1 MNEADTSNNRAV
13 MESLNSAN
21 SLQPEQASCPF
32 YSVVPSE
39 NMVISKLPLL
49 KPAQDEQY
57 QTPTPISPT
66 EPTKEDWVAEP
77 DKEKQALID
86 AEFQK
91 LLALNE
97 ELRAANDDLYQ
108 QIEHLHDDL
117 AESTKALEWQ
127 KRRSSVTESMLNQ
140 QTQELAAATEQIQ
153 SLFQQLETAVQTV
166 QRQEIFIETY
176 KAQLQIS
183 QQRLAQL
190 ERECALLQTNYNE
203 QSQQVLQ
210 SENAC
215 RELRT
220 RLMRQQRQTL
230 QFKAALEKCLDTT
243 VPSYDSLDETASST
257 SHTPSD
263 QTRFSKKARS
273 LFPNVQ
279 PIRPWSAEP
288 ESINNNIDY
297 PWGKSSAPPYRSN
310 YSAPTSSPWNWSIRE
325 DTPPNSQPEASPEI
339 DNSPTPPETT
349 SSVGSS
355 KLDEQIDSLIQ
366 MFFTSQPVSA
376 SPSPTAGE
384 THVNSNQPDVPVWET
399 WATTL
404 EDDEPTETSKEL
416 QLQSSQAEVELST
429 TISNSLPEDFTPL
442 QVNYSPVSFTL
453 PLTKTT
459 AEEPENDLSEIPPLN
474 QAELSETDV
483 SQEIFDN
490 STYETQSPSPV
501 VYPERPPKKRTSLA
515 SVELPNFRPN
525 SQ

>member
-21 SLQPEQASCPF
+21 ALQTEQASCPF

-39 NMVISKLPLL
+39 NLAIGKLPLL
-49 KPAQDEQY
+49 KPAEDEQY
-57 QTPTPISPT
+57 QTPTPPSST
-66 EPTKEDWVAEP
+66 EPTQEDWVAEP
-77 DKEKQALID
+77 DNEKQALID

-108 QIEHLHDDL
+108 QIEHLNDDL

-127 KRRSSVTESMLNQ
+127 KRRTSVTESILNQ

-230 QFKAALEKCLDTT
+230 QFKAAVEKCLDTT
-243 VPSYDSLDETASST
+243 VPSYDSPDETASST
-257 SHTPSD
+257 PHTPSH

-273 LFPNVQ
+273 LFPNVE

-288 ESINNNIDY
+288 ESLNNIDY
-297 PWGKSSAPPYRSN
+297 PWGKSSAR
-310 YSAPTSSPWNWSIRE
+310 T
-325 DTPPNSQPEASPEI
+325 
-339 DNSPTPPETT
+339 
-349 SSVGSS
+349 
-355 KLDEQIDSLIQ
+355 IQ
-366 MFFTSQPVSA
+366 
-376 SPSPTAGE
+376 
-384 THVNSNQPDVPVWET
+384 
-399 WATTL
+399 
-404 EDDEPTETSKEL
+404 K
-416 QLQSSQAEVELST
+416 
-429 TISNSLPEDFTPL
+429 
-442 QVNYSPVSFTL
+442 
-453 PLTKTT
+453 
-459 AEEPENDLSEIPPLN
+459 
-474 QAELSETDV
+474 
-483 SQEIFDN
+483 
-490 STYETQSPSPV
+490 
-501 VYPERPPKKRTSLA
+501 
-515 SVELPNFRPN
+515 
-525 SQ
+525 